1 MRAWPKRFEL
11 FAEIKKTDRFVT
23 PEANRLVTP
32 DLIRGPS
39 FVAPWIPHPVRD
51 DSPNMTTEQ
60 CITVN
65 GTEVWLQGQGDEVI
79 LMLHGWPDTR
89 ALWDGTV
96 AALQD
101 RATCARLTLPGF
113 EYGSAATSLD
123 DMCQLLRQIVDLI
136 SPDQPLTLMLHDWGC
151 IFGYEFA
158 MRHPDRVARVVAVD
172 VGDHNSGSL
181 LREWGLKE
189 KLSVMG
195 YQVWL
200 ALAWKLGG
208 NLGTRMT
215 RAMARWLRCPTDP
228 ASITQKM
235 NYPYAMQWFS
245 TAGGFKRAAQI
256 QLPMPL
262 LFVYGERKPFMFHSV
277 KWLKKVAANPGSS
290 VQGLPCGHWVMVSK
304 PEAFH
309 ARVRQW
315 LWGEA

>member
-1 MRAWPKRFEL
+1 MNNEL
-11 FAEIKKTDRFVT
+11 
-23 PEANRLVTP
+23 
-32 DLIRGPS
+32 
-39 FVAPWIPHPVRD
+39 
-51 DSPNMTTEQ
+51 
-60 CITVN
+60 CIDVN

-89 ALWDGTV
+89 ELWDGTV

-101 RATCARLTLPGF
+101 RAICARLTLPGF
-113 EYGSAATSLD
+113 ETGPAATSLD
-123 DMCQLLRQIVDLI
+123 DMCQLLRQTVDRI
-136 SPDQPLTLMLHDWGC
+136 SPDQPVTLMLHDWGC

-158 MRHPDRVARVVAVD
+158 MRHPERVARVVAVD
-172 VGDHNSGSL
+172 VGDHNSGAL
-181 LREWGLKE
+181 LREWGWKE

-215 RAMARWLRCPTDP
+215 RAMARWLRCPSDP
-228 ASITQKM
+228 ASITHKM
-235 NYPYAMQWFS
+235 NYPYAMQWFG

-262 LFVYGERKPFMFHSV
+262 LFVYGERKPFMFHSTQ
-277 KWLKKVAANPGSS
+277 WLEKVACSPGSPGS
-290 VQGLPCGHWVMVSK
+290 AVQGLPCGHWVMVSK

>member
-1 MRAWPKRFEL
+1 M
-11 FAEIKKTDRFVT
+11 
-23 PEANRLVTP
+23 
-32 DLIRGPS
+32 
-39 FVAPWIPHPVRD
+39 RD
-51 DSPNMTTEQ
+51 DTPNMTTEQ
-60 CITVN
+60 SITVN
-65 GTEVWLQGQGDEVI
+65 GTEVWLQGQGNEIV

-96 AALQD
+96 AALQEH
-101 RATCARLTLPGF
+101 AVFARLTLPGF
-113 EYGSAATSLD
+113 ETGPAATSLD
-123 DMCQLLRQIVDLI
+123 DMCQLLRQIVDHI
-136 SPDQPLTLMLHDWGC
+136 SPDQPVTLMLHDWGC

-158 MRHPDRVARVVAVD
+158 MRHLERVARVVAVD
-172 VGDHNSGSL
+172 VGDHNSGAL

-215 RAMARWLRCPTDP
+215 RAMARWLRCPSDP
-228 ASITQKM
+228 ASITHKM

-245 TAGGFKRAAQI
+245 TAGGFKRAAPI
-256 QLPMPL
+256 HLPMPL
-262 LFVYGERKPFMFHSV
+262 LFVYGERKPFMFHSSQ
-277 KWLKKVAANPGSS
+277 WLTQVASAPGSA
-290 VQGLPCGHWVMVSK
+290 VLGLPCGHWVMVSK